1 MAGSY
6 HWPNTGLHFVVR
18 KPVTIEIE
26 FCAWK
31 EFMNQIVPQHSWMV
45 AGPLF
50 NIKAEPGAV
59 AAVYIPHFVDLQ
71 GKQVGAWR
79 EGEGGK
85 HGLEV
90 TSVRNVL
97 GAVLAA
103 SSNRLWE
110 GYKSADSFLS
120 HSTVLWAHLFL
131 NILSLSIIITFT
143 RITWKFPSIESGL
156 LYNNNN

>member
-1 MAGSY
+1 MYQA
-6 HWPNTGLHFVVR
+6 
-18 KPVTIEIE
+18 
-26 FCAWK
+26 
-31 EFMNQIVPQHSWMV
+31 VPQHSWMV

-90 TSVRNVL
+90 T
-97 GAVLAA
+97 
-103 SSNRLWE
+103 
-110 GYKSADSFLS
+110 
-120 HSTVLWAHLFL
+120 
-131 NILSLSIIITFT
+131 
-143 RITWKFPSIESGL
+143 
-156 LYNNNN
+156 

>member
-1 MAGSY
+1 M
-6 HWPNTGLHFVVR
+6 TVD
-18 KPVTIEIE
+18 IQ
-26 FCAWK
+26 FCPWK
-31 EFMNQIVPQHSWMV
+31 EVVYQAVPQHSWMV

-71 GKQVGAWR
+71 GKQVRAWR

-97 GAVLAA
+97 GGVLAA
-103 SSNRLWE
+103 SSDRLRE

-143 RITWKFPSIESGL
+143 
-156 LYNNNN
+156 